1 MAPLTGTR
9 PGDSRQG
16 RPACCVIRWT
26 VKIVVFGPEKRVGVW
41 TGDFVVD
48 LARASAAN
56 PGVVDATLP
65 RDLLGLIE
73 GGAQALADAGRIV
86 ETVMSAAPG
95 TRAANGVHAV
105 ADVTLHAP
113 QVPGARVACA
123 GGNFA
128 DHMAAMAKRSGR
140 ADFDTSSME
149 AVAKH
154 VRSRGIWGFWKV
166 GRDAAGPGAGIM
178 YPSRTKRLDYEGELA
193 IVLGKPAK
201 DAKAAD
207 IASYVWGVTL
217 FGDWSIRDQN
227 EGTATFKF
235 AMAKNFDGSYSVG
248 PCIVVNEGIDPAN
261 VDIETYVNGDRRQHF
276 NTRDMV
282 ISFGEY
288 LEYLSTDLTL
298 QPGDM
303 ISGGTAAG
311 TAADSSERS
320 VEGVAFPERFLKA
333 GDSVEMISPAIGT
346 LAARIVA
353 KP

>member
-1 MAPLTGTR
+1 
-9 PGDSRQG
+9 
-16 RPACCVIRWT
+16 

-41 TGDFVVD
+41 TGDLVVD
-48 LARASAAN
+48 LARASEAN
-56 PGVVDATLP
+56 PGVVDAPLP
-65 RDLLGLIE
+65 ADLLGLIN
-73 GGAQALADAGRIV
+73 GGAPALADAARIV
-86 ETVMSAAPG
+86 ETVIAAPAA
-95 TRAANGVHAV
+95 TRTANGVHAI

-128 DHMAAMAKRSGR
+128 DHMAAMAKRTGR
-140 ADFDTSSME
+140 ADFDTSDPK
-149 AVAKH
+149 AIAKH
-154 VRSRGIWGFWKV
+154 MRSRGIWGFWKV
-166 GRDAAGPGAGIM
+166 GRDAAGPGAEIM

-193 IVLGKPAK
+193 IILGKPAK
-201 DAKAAD
+201 DVKAGD

-261 VDIETYVNGDRRQHF
+261 VDLETYVNGDRRQHF

-298 QPGDM
+298 LPGDM

-320 VEGVAFPERFLKA
+320 PEGIAFPERFLKP
-333 GDSVEMISPAIGT
+333 GDAVEMRSPAIGT
-346 LAARIVA
+346 LAAKIVA
-353 KP
+353 KH